1 MCPAGLASSLE
12 IMDTSLCSS
21 PSSESPKLES
31 AGEQSS
37 VEDRK
42 RKFVELHKRAEGL
55 SASQKKRYRKLRQL
69 RETRNEL
76 CRVRLEADE
85 RLEAKNSEIRDIR
98 ARCKDKIQKHQSVVQ
113 QLKEDNKDKG
123 SQIAELTT
131 QNLEPKFQIEKYAR
145 RDRDLSGDL
154 VVNFLKGA
162 VSGQPLV
169 EESDRESEYSC

>member
-1 MCPAGLASSLE
+1 M
-12 IMDTSLCSS
+12 
-21 PSSESPKLES
+21 
-31 AGEQSS
+31 
-37 VEDRK
+37 
-42 RKFVELHKRAEGL
+42 
-55 SASQKKRYRKLRQL
+55 

-131 QNLEPKFQIEKYAR
+131 QNLELKFQIEKYAR
-145 RDRDLSGDL
+145 KDRDLSGDL
-154 VVNFLKGA
+154 VVNFLKDA
-162 VSGQPLV
+162 VSGQPLL
-169 EESDRESEYSC
+169 EESDRASEYSC